1 MCTAKFDEKAAF
13 SSMYVN
19 EVIDGDKEL
28 GLRSHQVPV
37 FLDER
42 GRALKEY
49 VHGSKVLDRI
59 CKSDTHNFALCDKDK
74 I

>member
-1 MCTAKFDEKAAF
+1 MVNQCEETIKEVAAL
-13 SSMYVN
+13 Y
-19 EVIDGDKEL
+19 IDGDKEL

-37 FLDER
+37 FLDGR
-42 GRALKEY
+42 GRALKKY